1 MFVSASARCS
11 ARPAVRSAALAL
23 IAALACAILASS
35 PTSQA
40 GAAEGPRPPLGV
52 EARATFSAT
61 ETFAGEKLGLDD
73 NQNAGQ
79 SLWVP
84 SAPRV
89 LAYAG
94 GSGSWD
100 GDTGYQEPAYE
111 ESTWYEEPAADE
123 WQEPVEETYDD
134 EVSYEEEPQEVWY
147 TGAASAYSPVCNG
160 GTVTASG
167 VELDW
172 DTPTVASLW
181 LPLGSYIEIY
191 YDGMSVIAQVTDRG
205 PYVSGRDLDLAPG
218 VYAAFGVGSTDEW
231 GVRTVSYRLL

>member
-11 ARPAVRSAALAL
+11 AGSAVRSAVLAL

-94 GSGSWD
+94 GSGLWD
-100 GDTGYQEPAYE
+100 EDDGYQEPAYE
-111 ESTWYEEPAADE
+111 EPGWYEEPAADE
-123 WQEPVEETYDD
+123 WQEPVEEVYD
-134 EVSYEEEPQEVWY
+134 EEASYDEEPQEVWY

-181 LPLGSYIEIY
+181 LPLGSYIEIC

-205 PYVSGRDLDLAPG
+205 PYVGGRDLDLAPG